1 MSQSTCS
8 HQAYTYTYRT
18 TCQCQLWESIDQ
30 PFVFDWQVW
39 PQTVPP
45 HQLFRASVQN
55 LVWVSTLI
63 LTFHRKVH
71 SVHPNVSVTRRCR
84 VYENSSLAV
93 CPYMYMLLCAPS
105 NDHFAGSSHSH
116 SVTQKW
122 CLCLFNP
129 PIHSVICLSP
139 GITTCGNRTVHEPPH
154 EITSVI
160 VETQTVNT
168 GMFKFKGG
176 DHRLTWSVCAYVSNI
191 ILTIQDVTYSSSKHI
206 RIYQLTDLDT
216 CFAINS

>member
-45 HQLFRASVQN
+45 HQFFRTSVQN

-71 SVHPNVSVTRRCR
+71 IACIQMFLSLEDVECMKIVLWLCVPTCICCCVPQVRITLQVHHIPTAWLKSG
-84 VYENSSLAV
+84 V
-93 CPYMYMLLCAPS
+93 CAFS
-105 NDHFAGSSHSH
+105 
-116 SVTQKW
+116 
-122 CLCLFNP
+122 
-129 PIHSVICLSP
+129 I
-139 GITTCGNRTVHEPPH
+139 PPH
-154 EITSVI
+154 SFCNLPQPGAHNVWQQDSAWATAWNNFSHCW
-160 VETQTVNT
+160 TQTVNT

-176 DHRLTWSVCAYVSNI
+176 DHRLTWSVCAY
-191 ILTIQDVTYSSSKHI
+191 LTQYKMS
-206 RIYQLTDLDT
+206 LTHHPT
-216 CFAINS
+216 H